1 LYKDV
6 NLDKAI
12 NRSHKK
18 MTKSKEQEGVED
30 WVKFGWFKK
39 LKALYFKDKAF
50 YKNYRYRG
58 KSD

>member
-1 LYKDV
+1 
-6 NLDKAI
+6 
-12 NRSHKK
+12 